1 MAAKT
6 TTLKTAVISKTAV
19 IKHITIYSV
28 YLILIWTFYR
38 FLFQLPDQVE
48 ELVVKPVLWL
58 IPIFWISA
66 KEKFNISSIGLTFKN
81 LFPSI
86 YLSLGLGIIFVLEA
100 VLGNFFKY
108 GHLNFGANIG
118 NLPLLTSLGL
128 SFATAFSEEIAF
140 RGYIFGRLWMV
151 LKSEWSAN
159 LVTTILWTIVHI
171 PIAFFVWKYNFVT
184 GILYLML
191 TAAFGIGSAFIFG
204 KTKNIWGS
212 IFLHVLWEWPIILFR

>member
-19 IKHITIYSV
+19 IKHITVYSV

-81 LFPSI
+81 LFPSL
-86 YLSLGLGIIFVLEA
+86 YLSLGFGIIFVLEA

-108 GHLNFGANIG
+108 
-118 NLPLLTSLGL
+118 
-128 SFATAFSEEIAF
+128 
-140 RGYIFGRLWMV
+140 
-151 LKSEWSAN
+151 
-159 LVTTILWTIVHI
+159 
-171 PIAFFVWKYNFVT
+171 
-184 GILYLML
+184 
-191 TAAFGIGSAFIFG
+191 
-204 KTKNIWGS
+204 
-212 IFLHVLWEWPIILFR
+212 